1 MKPILFNTDMVRA
14 ILEGRK
20 TVTRRAMKPQPEKS
34 ADSPYEC
41 IGGRFAFRIGEYA
54 CTDQYKPPYRPG
66 NILYVRETFKI
77 DYLSNIP
84 GSGRIH
90 YKSDDTYRDFTFEPE
105 HYEMMRRANLKPGWR
120 PSENMPREAARIFL
134 RVTDVRVERLH
145 EFGIEDAKK
154 EGVVPISRPGGCR
167 CQWAY
172 DGCMEE
178 PCPNRAAYE
187 IERHVDPFVK
197 LWDSTIKPADRALYG
212 WEANPRV
219 WVIEFKRISREEAE

>member
-1 MKPILFNTDMVRA
+1 MKPILFSTDMVRA

-66 NILYVRETFKI
+66 DILYVRETWAHPSGIEIKNGA
-77 DYLSNIP
+77 DPQMYL
-84 GSGRIH
+84 
-90 YKSDDTYRDFTFEPE
+90 YKADVFQPAAWDKW
-105 HYEMMRRANLKPGWR
+105 H
-120 PSENMPREAARIFL
+120 PSIYMPCEAARIFL
-134 RVTDVRVERLH
+134 RVADVRVERLH

-178 PCPNRAAYE
+178 PCQNRAAYE
-187 IERHVDPFVK
+187 IDRHVDPFVK
-197 LWDSTIKPADRALYG
+197 LWDSIIKPADRALYG
-212 WEANPRV
+212 WEANPWV

>member
-1 MKPILFNTDMVRA
+1 MKPILFSTDMVRA

-66 NILYVRETFKI
+66 DILYVRETWNRLLGDWI
-77 DYLSNIP
+77 
-84 GSGRIH
+84 
-90 YKSDDTYRDFTFEPE
+90 YKADQ
-105 HYEMMRRANLKPGWR
+105 KPGMKNPGRWH
-120 PSENMPREAARIFL
+120 PSIHMPREAARIFL
-134 RVTDVRVERLH
+134 RVADVRVERLH

-187 IERHVDPFVK
+187 IDRHVEPFVEV
-197 LWDSTIKPADRALYG
+197 WDSTIRPTDRTIYG
-212 WEANPRV
+212 WEANPWV